1 MFDLVAGQRGSLITH
16 YYSLIALPSDGSV
29 PGFGVEQAPYGM
41 QTQNYSKG
49 SLLDVCPA
57 SSAPSVLSSEPD
69 FQMLS
74 KSRLNTVSVNY
85 CPVSQDFAGSNL
97 NLLTNGPGK
106 IGASEYSSQ

>member
-1 MFDLVAGQRGSLITH
+1 
-16 YYSLIALPSDGSV
+16 
-29 PGFGVEQAPYGM
+29 M